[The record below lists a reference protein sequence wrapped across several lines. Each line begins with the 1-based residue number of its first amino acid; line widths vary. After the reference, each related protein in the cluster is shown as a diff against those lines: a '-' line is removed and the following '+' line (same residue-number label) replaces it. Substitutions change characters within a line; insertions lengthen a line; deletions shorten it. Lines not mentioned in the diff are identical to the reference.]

1 MMNQMINA
9 LIVKGFAV
17 HFYPETER
25 CTVIITNM
33 IQDKSAIGY
42 NVCPE
47 KALAQAMLHYIEGHG
62 RIE

>member
-17 HFYPETER
+17 HFYPETDR

-47 KALAQAMLHYIEGHG
+47 KALASAMLHYIEGHG